1 MRCRIEPGRS
11 STAPAMR
18 CKMCVASASRV
29 TLRWQEMFAARP
41 VPVVLCYTKRNTLGH
56 TKRRG
61 NPMVSHSEN
70 DLYIYMVYINYWR
83 TEFIQDIQGWLQTH
97 SKTNSKICIHIL
109 YRRMFSDTPILWSQ
123 WFHVSSPPS
132 RLDGTALRG
141 LQERAAGHGVSRQST
156 AGSVAG
162 LVEPRQIDTT
172 KQKKTWKKP
181 VICGMDSDPK
191 SSQIAFPLLSISIS
205 ISISKN
211 IQISI
216 IQSEKF
222 DGEPR
227 AEHVNFLTTWDPKS
241 ALDSKA
247 FRLASVSDPWLI
259 FGSWPGGVPWVVPLS
274 YQAIGTFKI

>member
-1 MRCRIEPGRS
+1 
-11 STAPAMR
+11 
-18 CKMCVASASRV
+18 
-29 TLRWQEMFAARP
+29 
-41 VPVVLCYTKRNTLGH
+41 
-56 TKRRG
+56 
-61 NPMVSHSEN
+61 MVSHSEN

-172 KQKKTWKKP
+172 KQKQKNMKKASNLWNGFRSKIIP
-181 VICGMDSDPK
+181 NR
-191 SSQIAFPLLSISIS
+191 LSITFHLNIHL
-205 ISISKN
+205 N
-211 IQISI
+211 IQEYPDIHHPI
-216 IQSEKF
+216 REVRR
-222 DGEPR
+222 R
-227 AEHVNFLTTWDPKS
+227 AEGGTCEF
-241 ALDSKA
+241 
-247 FRLASVSDPWLI
+247 SDDL
-259 FGSWPGGVPWVVPLS
+259 GSQECLGLQSFPTCLGE
-274 YQAIGTFKI
+274 